1 MLTASACCSISRHA
15 MPPPA
20 YLFMP
25 TTSSSSVTHPRKIRV
40 PSASCF
46 ACSVRLLVYALT
58 LQNARLHLFSALT
71 PSSSPLAMSSCAI
84 VIFPITYLRLPLL
97 VRKPSV
103 ASLQPIIIK
112 QLSTWHATLLSHG
125 ERLAL
130 VRHVLCAIPTH
141 ILVVLALCSPI
152 LKQINRSIREFLWHG
167 WKETIP
173 SMATVPC
180 TGNVFV
186 TLSSWV
192 ALGIPDLQRSG
203 VALRV
208 RWLWSQ
214 RIDPCRPW
222 VHLHLPSDPDASS
235 VFQASI
241 TWTVGNGHTC
251 HFWTDPWIDDK
262 AISDLAPSVLPL
274 VARRR
279 CKSCSV
285 TDGLQGRSWV
295 ADIRARAHARCYD
308 PVCAA
313 LEASSAR
320 IPFYRR

>member
-25 TTSSSSVTHPRKIRV
+25 STSSSSVTHPRKIRV
-40 PSASCF
+40 PSASRF
-46 ACSVRLLVYALT
+46 ACSMRLLVYALT

-152 LKQINRSIREFLWHG
+152 LKQINRSIREFLWYG
-167 WKETIP
+167 WKETVNGHGP
-173 SMATVPC
+173 VHWQRVCHPLEL
-180 TGNVFV
+180 GG
-186 TLSSWV
+186 
-192 ALGIPDLQRSG
+192 LGIPDLQRSG

-208 RWLWSQ
+208 HWLWSQ
-214 RIDPCRPW
+214 RIDPSRPW

-285 TDGLQGRSWV
+285 TDGLQDRSWV